1 MLPFESITPLPMQ
14 DLYSFSNSGYDFLD
28 KEAKKRSGFI
38 VQPAK
43 NKKNIN
49 SFGIQV

>member
-14 DLYSFSNSGYDFLD
+14 DLYSFNNSGYDFLD
-28 KEAKKRSGFI
+28 KEAKNRSGFI

-49 SFGIQV
+49 SFGIQA